1 MRQIKNFCNVSVIGM
16 EYPGYG
22 FYQGNGEA
30 CEEKLKEDAEYL
42 YKFLLHDMDI
52 EEKDII
58 VFGRSMGG
66 GPAAWLAGTF
76 KPRALGLMSAYT
88 SVCRVARDH
97 VGWFPTLF
105 LSERFDNINQVARA
119 RCPTFILHGHQD
131 EVIPFHHGQELNEA
145 AIGEPK
151 VFIERPHMTHN
162 DYNLNRDLLRPLKD
176 FLTRSGIETD
186 L

>member
-1 MRQIKNFCNVSVIGM
+1 
-16 EYPGYG
+16 
-22 FYQGNGEA
+22 
-30 CEEKLKEDAEYL
+30 
-42 YKFLLHDMDI
+42 MDI

-105 LSERFDNINQVARA
+105 LSERFENINQVARA

-176 FLTRSGIETD
+176 FFTRSGIETD
-186 L
+186 LENGRKCPTFQAQDLDAHPKL